1 MYKILIVFVFLL
13 GLGKAEWIQLNNSS
27 EKLAIT
33 VQEET
38 DNYIIVNMKI
48 NGFENTEF
56 IINNSISQTFLL
68 PL

>member
-56 IINNSISQTFLL
+56 IIN
-68 PL
+68 